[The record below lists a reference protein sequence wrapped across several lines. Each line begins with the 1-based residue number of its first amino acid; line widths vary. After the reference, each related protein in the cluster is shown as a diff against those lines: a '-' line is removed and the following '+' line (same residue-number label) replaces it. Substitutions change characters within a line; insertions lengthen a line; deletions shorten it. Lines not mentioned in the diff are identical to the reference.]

1 MADGSSTFTVAIT
14 NTEENPAF
22 VGNLVKEGTGTITL
36 AGINT
41 YSGNTTV
48 SDGALEIAATGSLRF
63 RPTTNGTT
71 NAVSGPAPRRCP
83 SSAP

>member
-1 MADGSSTFTVAIT
+1 MAAALLRDAIT
-14 NTEENPAF
+14 NSEDNPAF

-36 AGINT
+36 AGSNT

-48 SDGALEIAATGSLRF
+48 SDGALEIASTGSLRF
-63 RPTTNGTT
+63 RPTTNGA
-71 NAVSGPAPRRCP
+71 NNSVVRFRPPRRCP